1 MQSTRKNFGATLK
14 HVFKPVLED
23 PTMPHTFEHLKLS
36 SDKGVSTVTLSRIDK
51 MNSLSMA
58 LRDEIEACFDHLA
71 ADADTGSVI
80 LTGGEDTFCPGFDI
94 AEVVDAGEQAFTH
107 RILEYHTKIYEFHKP
122 IVAAVSGF
130 ALAGGFDLALCGDII
145 IASDTAIFGHPE
157 IRFGVNP
164 LVTPLWRKVG
174 PSKAAELAMTGET
187 IGAEEAHRIGLVSKV
202 VPAEKLLEEA
212 FEIARKLAKIDPR
225 AIGAVKRA
233 AKVVPGL
240 DIPSG
245 LEYEFGMSAAIS
257 ADADIKANV
266 EVYAKRLGLI

>member
-1 MQSTRKNFGATLK
+1 MAPKFNYLN
-14 HVFKPVLED
+14 
-23 PTMPHTFEHLKLS
+23 LS
-36 SDKGVSTVTLSRIDK
+36 SDKGVTTVTLNRLDK

-71 ADADTGSVI
+71 TDADTGSVI

-94 AEVVDAGEQAFTH
+94 AEVVEAGMQAFTH
-107 RILEYHTKIYEFHKP
+107 RIFEYHSKIYEFQKP

-157 IRFGVNP
+157 VRFGVNP
-164 LVTPLWRKVG
+164 LLTPLWRKVG

-212 FEIARKLAKIDPR
+212 FEIARKLAKIEPR

-240 DIPSG
+240 DIPAG
-245 LEYEFGMSAAIS
+245 LEYEFGMTAAIFG
-257 ADADIKANV
+257 DTDIKSKI
-266 EVYAKRLGLI
+266 ESYAKRIGLI

>member
-1 MQSTRKNFGATLK
+1 MAPK
-14 HVFKPVLED
+14 FK
-23 PTMPHTFEHLKLS
+23 HLKLS
-36 SDKGVSTVTLSRIDK
+36 SDKRVTTVTLNRIDK

-58 LRDEIEACFDHLA
+58 VRDEIEECFGYLA
-71 ADADTGSVI
+71 GDAETRSVI

-94 AEVVDAGEQAFTH
+94 TEVVEVGTQAFTH
-107 RILEYHTKIYEFHKP
+107 RIFEYHSTIYEFPKP

-164 LVTPLWRKVG
+164 LLTPLIPKVG
-174 PSKAAELAMTGET
+174 PAKAAEIAMTGET
-187 IGAEEAHRIGLVSKV
+187 IGADEAHRIGLIIKV
-202 VPAEKLLEEA
+202 VPPEKLLEEA

-225 AIGAVKRA
+225 ALGSVKRA

-240 DIPSG
+240 DIAAG
-245 LEYEFGMSAAIS
+245 LEYEFGMTAAIFG
-257 ADADIKANV
+257 DTDIKS
-266 EVYAKRLGLI
+266 EIESYAKRIGLI